1 MLLRRMLLPGIALAS
16 VIAVLQTR
24 AAESPT
30 GSEPAELTVGQLQA
44 RLAELE
50 ERVQQLE
57 DRWHSPIVP
66 AAGVLPPAVGRPVP
80 PPLEPSDAQIP
91 PSWKPG
97 EINGLR
103 YYTIPLSREG

>member
-1 MLLRRMLLPGIALAS
+1 MALRRMLLPGIAIAS
-16 VIAVLQTR
+16 FIAVLQTR

-30 GSEPAELTVGQLQA
+30 GSEQPELTIRQLHA

-57 DRWHSPIVP
+57 GRWPSPIVP
-66 AAGVLPPAVGRPVP
+66 AAGVLPPGVGSGSRRSFDPSEVRVP
-80 PPLEPSDAQIP
+80 PT
-91 PSWKPG
+91 WKPG

-103 YYTIPLSREG
+103 YYIVPLGRKG